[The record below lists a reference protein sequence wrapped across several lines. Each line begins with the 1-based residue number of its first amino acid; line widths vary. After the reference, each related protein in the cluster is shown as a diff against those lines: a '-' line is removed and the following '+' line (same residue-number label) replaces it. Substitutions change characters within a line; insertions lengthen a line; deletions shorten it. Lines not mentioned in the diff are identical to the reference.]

1 MRSISPC
8 TQTVPQ
14 LPSVATA
21 ASGRESA
28 KLTSASTQCVCAVW
42 QKVDTFLQRWSI
54 TYNRIVVMKRLCGV
68 NQTGRHCASR
78 VTIKRHG
85 QRIRILSTPTE
96 QTPWGQKPLNVNILK
111 TGAPSHAQK
120 RVFKRPIAPS
130 DIKITKKTDNNYI

>member
-96 QTPWGQKPLNVNILK
+96 QTPWGPKTSKCEHSKDRRPLSRTK
-111 TGAPSHAQK
+111 TGIQTPYCPLGYK
-120 RVFKRPIAPS
+120 NN
-130 DIKITKKTDNNYI
+130 KKYR